1 MNIPRRTFLAQ
12 AGTAMAG
19 LSALASQEARPALE
33 PGKGVPPS
41 PPKPLADALA
51 RARAENKP
59 VILLRIPE
67 DPEARH
73 RPGHVV
79 IYLVNAETEETPE
92 VLSEVILICVE
103 SPTIREHVPGAA
115 PMHAVIL
122 LDAEGKARDGKPFDF
137 TDGWAALPGTIRTL
151 AHGSD
156 GLRLKNR
163 AATIRQK
170 TDPQVLA
177 ALERLGT
184 GEAKPEDKAALTLE
198 APKIIPLI
206 VQSKLEASTKA
217 RQQALRDLIETYY
230 RSALQT
236 SPGPQLPF
244 GVDTVPFV
252 PSCGKDHCKEQAPE
266 ALERRASV
274 ACGMA
279 VAMPNARMFLR
290 YLTR

>member
-19 LSALASQEARPALE
+19 LSALASQDERPALD
-33 PGKGVPPS
+33 PGKGLPPS

-51 RARAENKP
+51 RGRAENKP

-73 RPGHVV
+73 KPGHLVV
-79 IYLVNAETEETPE
+79 YLVNAEEEESTE

-103 SPTIREHVPGAA
+103 SATIRDYLPGAA
-115 PMHAVIL
+115 PMHAIIL
-122 LDAEGKARDGKPFDF
+122 LDSEGKALDGKPFDF
-137 TDGWAALPGTIRTL
+137 TDGWTTLPGTIRTL

-170 TDPQVLA
+170 MDPQVLA
-177 ALERLGT
+177 ALERQGT

-198 APKIIPLI
+198 APKIVPLI
-206 VQSKLEASTKA
+206 VQSKLDALTKA
-217 RQQALRDLIETYY
+217 RQQALRNLIEMYF
-230 RSALQT
+230 RSAPQT
-236 SPGPQLPF
+236 SPGPRLPY
-244 GVDTVPFV
+244 GVDTVAFV

-266 ALERRASV
+266 SLERQVSV
-274 ACGMA
+274 ACGLA
-279 VAMPNARMFLR
+279 IAMPNARMFLL